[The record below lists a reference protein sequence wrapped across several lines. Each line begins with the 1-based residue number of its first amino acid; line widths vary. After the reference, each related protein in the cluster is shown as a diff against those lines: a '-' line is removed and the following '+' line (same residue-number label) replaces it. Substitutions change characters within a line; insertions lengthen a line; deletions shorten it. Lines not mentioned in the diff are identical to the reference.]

1 MGASKIDGFTPAQ
14 LHLAE
19 YAHALGH
26 PARIAILQFLAQ
38 RRQCLCGDIVNG
50 LPLSQATISQHLK
63 ALRQA
68 GLIRGHHDGPS
79 VLYSIDEKIWNR
91 ARHALGNLF
100 LHCTPVEMPET
111 SAMLMHSPD

>member
-14 LHLAE
+14 LHLAK

-38 RRQCLCGDIVNG
+38 RRRCLCGDIVDG

-68 GLIRGHHDGPS
+68 GLIKGDNDGPS
-79 VLYSIDEKIWNR
+79 VHYSIDEKIWNR
-91 ARHALGNLF
+91 ARMALGNLF
-100 LHCTPVEMPET
+100 LHCTPMERHET
-111 SAMLMHSPD
+111 SAVVMHSPD